1 MLLSIVVQAGGESLR
16 MGTNKALLP
25 FLGVPLI
32 ERVVE
37 RVRHLAAEVL
47 ITTNQPAGFEYL
59 HLPLIPDPIPGQG
72 ALVGLHTALQAA
84 SQPYVAVVACDMPF
98 VNSQLISYQLDRLVG
113 EQVDLVIPLTEQ
125 GYEPFHAV
133 YRRETCLSAVD
144 AALQSGK
151 KRMISWFDQVLVREL
166 GQAEL
171 QRFDPLGRGFL
182 NINTPEEF
190 QIAEQMAQAGE
201 F

>member
-37 RVRHLAAEVL
+37 RVRQLATEVL
-47 ITTNQPAGFEYL
+47 ITTNQPAGIEYL
-59 HLPLIPDPIPGQG
+59 HLPLVPDPVPGQG
-72 ALVGLHTALQAA
+72 ALVGLQTALQAA
-84 SQPYVAVVACDMPF
+84 SQPYVAVIACDMPF
-98 VNSQLISYQLDRLVG
+98 VNAQMISYQLDCLVG

-151 KRMISWFDQVLVREL
+151 KRMISWFDQVRVREL
-166 GQAEL
+166 GQTEL
-171 QRFDPLGRGFL
+171 QRLDPLGRAFL

-190 QIAEQMAQAGE
+190 QIAEQMAQASE

>member
-59 HLPLIPDPIPGQG
+59 HLPLVPDPIPGQG
-72 ALVGLHTALQAA
+72 ALVGLHTALRAA

-98 VNSQLISYQLDRLVG
+98 VNSHLISYQLDRLVG

-144 AALQSGK
+144 AALQCGK
-151 KRMISWFDQVLVREL
+151 KRMISWFDQVWVREL
-166 GQAEL
+166 GQANL
-171 QRFDPLGRGFL
+171 QRFDPLGRAFL

-190 QIAEQMAQAGE
+190 QIAEQMAQAAE

>member
-72 ALVGLHTALQAA
+72 ALVGLHTALQVA

-98 VNSQLISYQLDRLVG
+98 VKSQLISYQLDRLVG

-151 KRMISWFDQVLVREL
+151 KRMISWFDQVRVREL
-166 GQAEL
+166 GQADL
-171 QRFDPLGRGFL
+171 QRFDPLGRAFL

>member
-32 ERVVE
+32 ERIVD
-37 RVRHLAAEVL
+37 RVRQLAAEVL

-59 HLPLIPDPIPGQG
+59 QLPLVADPLPGQG

-98 VNSQLISYQLDRLVG
+98 VSPHLISYQLDCLVG
-113 EQVDLVIPLTEQ
+113 EKVDLVIPLTEQ
-125 GYEPFHAV
+125 GYEPFHTV

-151 KRMISWFDQVLVREL
+151 KRMISWFDQVRVREL
-166 GQAEL
+166 GQTEL
-171 QRFDPLGRGFL
+171 QRFDPLGHAFL

-190 QIAEQMAQAGE
+190 QIAEQMAQARE